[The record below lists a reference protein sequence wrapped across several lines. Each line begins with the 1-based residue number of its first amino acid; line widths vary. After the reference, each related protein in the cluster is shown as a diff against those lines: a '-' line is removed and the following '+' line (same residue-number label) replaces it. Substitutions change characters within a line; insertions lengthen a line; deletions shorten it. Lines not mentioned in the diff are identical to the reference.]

1 MPYFKGI
8 LKTQLLSPVNW
19 QTMVHGPS
27 CPSTDSMGGVIVGA
41 YQNLPEPS
49 CKSYE
54 EALMPWYR
62 EFHRMDMHNRSRHCS
77 LASIF
82 WSVDWGKKNWP
93 IPGTYWNLLKY
104 DVAILGIV
112 SGEIL

>member
-1 MPYFKGI
+1 M
-8 LKTQLLSPVNW
+8 
-19 QTMVHGPS
+19 
-27 CPSTDSMGGVIVGA
+27 GVIVGA

-77 LASIF
+77 LASTFGPMIG
-82 WSVDWGKKNWP
+82 VKKMTHTW
-93 IPGTYWNLLKY
+93 YLLKSIE
-104 DVAILGIV
+104 V
-112 SGEIL
+112 